1 MTTLVIALVVCVYV
15 LLLAPAYVIAQR
27 SGVRNPWIAFVPILG
42 AWIVLF
48 ETIGRSAWLSLLV
61 FVPYIGSLL
70 TLVWIAVEVPRRHW
84 RSGWW
89 TLAFLVPGV
98 NLIAFWW
105 YAFTL
110 PHDAGDL
117 AFAA

>member
-1 MTTLVIALVVCVYV
+1 MTALVLALVVCVYV

-48 ETIGRSAWLSLLV
+48 GTIGRSPWLSLLV
-61 FVPYIGSLL
+61 FVRYIGSLL
-70 TLVWIAVEVPRRHW
+70 TLIWIAVEVPPRHRRP
-84 RSGWW
+84 GWW
-89 TLAFLVPGV
+89 TLGFLIPGV
-98 NLIAFWW
+98 NLIAFWY

-110 PHDAGDL
+110 PHDTADL
-117 AFAA
+117 AYAA